1 MLFGAKPQGAVT
13 GFSLGMKPAGLGT
26 IGTTA
31 PPATTTIT
39 ATAAS
44 TARYEVTFQKG
55 IDCGGAYIKLLSH
68 SNQLDLTQFH
78 DTTPFSI
85 MFGPDKC
92 GEDDKLHFIFR
103 HRNPL
108 TGLYEEKHAK
118 KPDVDLRDYYTDH
131 KPHLYTLYLHPD
143 NNYEILIDQSVVS
156 KGSLLKDMTPPV
168 TPPREIEDPA
178 DTKPDEWDDRIHIPD
193 PTVQKPHDWD
203 EDAPPQIPDPA
214 AVRPPGW
221 LAEEQPFIPDPD
233 SEKPDDWEEEMDGEW
248 EAPKIPNPA
257 CKDAVGCG
265 KWTPPLV
272 SNPAHKGKWKPP
284 MIANPNYQGVWKA
297 RVIPNPRYFEDP
309 NPFRMD
315 PIGAVGLEL
324 WSLTPDLLFDNFL
337 VCSEKSLADR
347 WTAESWGQKQAAY
360 DADAV
365 RPCWGL
371 IEDNNYEILI
381 DQSVVSKGSL
391 LKDMTPPVTPPRE
404 IEDPADTK
412 PDEWDDRIHIP
423 DPTVQKPHDWDED
436 APPQIPDP
444 AAVRP
449 PGWLAEEQPFIPD
462 PDSEKPDDWEEEMD
476 GEWEAPKIPNPACK
490 DAVGCGKWTPPL
502 VSNPAHKGKW
512 KPPMIANPNYQ
523 GVWKARVIPNPRYF
537 EDPNPFRMDPIGAVG
552 LELWSLTPD
561 LLFDNFLVCS
571 EKSLADRWTA
581 ESWGQKQAAYDADAP
596 GVVLKLFAATEKR
609 PWLWGVYVFTVALPV
624 VLIISFCWPDKRFGP
639 PDQDYFYKKT
649 DDPQLDDSVDPEEGS
664 KSSAQGKCYWG
675 LTLCNLQRD

>member
-1 MLFGAKPQGAVT
+1 MMYVLSLLVLSCTSVYSQETFGGAYKPPQ
-13 GFSLGMKPAGLGT
+13 PAGGLHFSESFHSST
-26 IGTTA
+26 IEDSKWVTSKARKKDDDDNEVKYDGLWALEEPVEQKLPGDKGLVLKSRARLHAIAA
-31 PPATTTIT
+31 PLDRVFHFHDQPLIVQ
-39 ATAAS
+39 
-44 TARYEVTFQKG
+44 YEVTFQKG

-103 HRNPL
+103 HRNPV

-178 DTKPDEWDDRIHIPD
+178 DTKPNEWDDRIHIPD

-203 EDAPPQIPDPA
+203 EDAPPQIPDPM

-284 MIANPNYQGVWKA
+284 VIANPNYQGVWKA
-297 RVIPNPRYFEDP
+297 RVIPNPGYFEDP
-309 NPFRMD
+309 
-315 PIGAVGLEL
+315 
-324 WSLTPDLLFDNFL
+324 
-337 VCSEKSLADR
+337 
-347 WTAESWGQKQAAY
+347 
-360 DADAV
+360 
-365 RPCWGL
+365 
-371 IEDNNYEILI
+371 
-381 DQSVVSKGSL
+381 
-391 LKDMTPPVTPPRE
+391 
-404 IEDPADTK
+404 
-412 PDEWDDRIHIP
+412 H
-423 DPTVQKPHDWDED
+423 
-436 APPQIPDP
+436 
-444 AAVRP
+444 
-449 PGWLAEEQPFIPD
+449 
-462 PDSEKPDDWEEEMD
+462 
-476 GEWEAPKIPNPACK
+476 
-490 DAVGCGKWTPPL
+490 
-502 VSNPAHKGKW
+502 
-512 KPPMIANPNYQ
+512 
-523 GVWKARVIPNPRYF
+523 
-537 EDPNPFRMDPIGAVG
+537 PFRMDPIGAVG

-664 KSSAQGKCYWG
+664 KSSAQGTKAMG
-675 LTLCNLQRD
+675 SKDNNGTKTDDIKRPSKADLEVKDQVQSRRGRS